1 MSFCPSCGKKIEG
14 GVTFCPSCGFNL
26 KGEQKSS
33 SPTSSPE
40 KDRITSGSG
49 LNTRTYMIVSV
60 SGLGALAILSLML
73 GDSIGFIIAAALCA
87 VLYFLGMKK
96 FEEGDNDSAKKI
108 FLIVAVLTGVLGFA
122 FVVMGRL
129 FGAVDI
135 LVAIP
140 IFMAWNEME
149 KS

>member
-1 MSFCPSCGKKIEG
+1 MSFCPSCGKKNEG
-14 GVTFCPSCGFNL
+14 EVAFCPSCGFNL
-26 KGEQKSS
+26 KGEQKNS
-33 SPTSSPE
+33 SPTSSPG
-40 KDRITSGSG
+40 KSRIVSGGG
-49 LNTRTYMIVSV
+49 LNTKTYMIISV

-73 GDSIGFIIAAALCA
+73 GDSIGFIISAALCA
-87 VLYFLGMKK
+87 ALYFLGMKK
-96 FEEGDNDSAKKI
+96 FEEGDKDSAKKI

-122 FVVMGRL
+122 FIVMGRL

-135 LVAIP
+135 IVAIP

>member
-1 MSFCPSCGKKIEG
+1 MSFCPNCGKKNEG
-14 GVTFCPSCGFNL
+14 KVIFCPSCDVNL
-26 KGEQKSS
+26 KGEQKNSS
-33 SPTSSPE
+33 QTSSPE
-40 KDRITSGSG
+40 KDRIVSGEG
-49 LNTRTYMIVSV
+49 LNTKTYMVISV
-60 SGLGALAILSLML
+60 SGLGGLVILSLML
-73 GDSIGFIIAAALCA
+73 TDIPGFLISAALCA

-96 FEEGDNDSAKKI
+96 FEEGDKDSAKRI

-122 FVVMGRL
+122 FIVMGNF

-135 LVAIP
+135 IVAAP

>member
-1 MSFCPSCGKKIEG
+1 MSFCPNCGKKIEG
-14 GVTFCPSCGFNL
+14 EVTFCPSCGFNL

-33 SPTSSPE
+33 STTSSPG
-40 KDRITSGSG
+40 KGRIISGGG
-49 LNTRTYMIVSV
+49 LNTRTYMIISV

-73 GDSIGFIIAAALCA
+73 GDSIGFIISAALCA

-96 FEEGDNDSAKKI
+96 FEEGDKDSTKRI
-108 FLIVAVLTGVLGFA
+108 FLIAGVLTGVVGFA
-122 FVVMGRL
+122 VLLMGRFL
-129 FGAVDI
+129 GAVDI

-140 IFMAWNEME
+140 IFMTWNEIE

>member
-1 MSFCPSCGKKIEG
+1 MSFCPNCGKKIEG
-14 GVTFCPSCGFNL
+14 EVTFCPSCGFNL
-26 KGEQKSS
+26 KGEQKGS
-33 SPTSSPE
+33 SPNSSPA
-40 KDRITSGSG
+40 KGRIVSGSG
-49 LNTRTYMIVSV
+49 LNTRTYMIISV
-60 SGLGALAILSLML
+60 AGLGALAILSLMT
-73 GDSIGFIIAAALCA
+73 GDSIGFIISAALCA

-96 FEEGDNDSAKKI
+96 FEEGDKDSAKKI
-108 FLIVAVLTGVLGFA
+108 FLIVAVLTGILGFA
-122 FVVMGRL
+122 FIVMGNF

>member
-1 MSFCPSCGKKIEG
+1 MSFCPNCGKKIDG
-14 GVTFCPSCGFNL
+14 KVTFCPSCGVNL

-33 SPTSSPE
+33 SSASSPG
-40 KDRITSGSG
+40 KGRIVSGGG
-49 LNTRTYMIVSV
+49 LNTKTYMIISV
-60 SGLGALAILSLML
+60 SGLGALAILSLMTK
-73 GDSIGFIIAAALCA
+73 DIPGFLISAALCA

-96 FEEGDNDSAKKI
+96 FEEGDKDAAKRI
-108 FLIVAVLTGVLGFA
+108 FLIVGVLTGVVGFA
-122 FVVMGRL
+122 VLLMGRFL
-129 FGAVDI
+129 GAVDI

>member
-14 GVTFCPSCGFNL
+14 KVTFCPSCGFNL
-26 KGEQKSS
+26 KGEQENS
-33 SPTSSPE
+33 SPTSSPV
-40 KDRITSGSG
+40 KGRIVSGSG
-49 LNTRTYMIVSV
+49 LNTRTYMIISV

-96 FEEGDNDSAKKI
+96 FEEGDKDAAKKI

>member
-1 MSFCPSCGKKIEG
+1 MSFCPSCGKKNEDE
-14 GVTFCPSCGFNL
+14 VAFCPSCGFNL
-26 KGEQKSS
+26 KGEQKNS
-33 SPTSSPE
+33 SPTSSPG
-40 KDRITSGSG
+40 KDRIVSGGG
-49 LNTRTYMIVSV
+49 LNTRTYMIISV

-73 GDSIGFIIAAALCA
+73 GDSIGFIISAALCA
-87 VLYFLGMKK
+87 ALYFLGMKK
-96 FEEGDNDSAKKI
+96 FEEGDKDSAKKI

-122 FVVMGRL
+122 FIVMGRL

-135 LVAIP
+135 IVAIP